1 MVIAND
7 RRESCK
13 SEISPNLLFG
23 EKYQPN
29 KDIISKSSKRIHL
42 CVRRNFR

>member
-1 MVIAND
+1 MVIGSD
-7 RRESCK
+7 RRKSCM

-23 EKYQPN
+23 EKCQPN
-29 KDIISKSSKRIHL
+29 KDIISKSSKRINF